1 MGHKRMSDL
10 PAILLAFSRVRSLRQ
25 APAAVMLW
33 ASWPWP
39 LTESAVIHPIIKYPS
54 SKCSAYNSLN
64 MNDLIQKLDDNAA
77 DLKHSITYR
86 ARQYPSPTTVRS
98 AFFLGAAEDR
108 PVRSHPLLPPP
119 QSVAMPWLGSGLR
132 CQISVALATASL
144 LRCALLLAPH
154 KNGPRMSKRA
164 FRRRHSRG
172 SSLQEGRAAHTGP
185 RKRPQGASGPSCA
198 GRWVRAPVK
207 ADPRIVTR
215 SGFTTQPVAWPQQP
229 PPIPRPASLTLLI

>member
-77 DLKHSITYR
+77 DLKHSIKYR

-98 AFFLGAAEDR
+98 AFFWVRLR
-108 PVRSHPLLPPP
+108 IVRSDHTLSCRLRNQSRCLGSVLDFDAKSLSHWLLP
-119 QSVAMPWLGSGLR
+119 L
-132 CQISVALATASL
+132 C
-144 LRCALLLAPH
+144 
-154 KNGPRMSKRA
+154 
-164 FRRRHSRG
+164 
-172 SSLQEGRAAHTGP
+172 
-185 RKRPQGASGPSCA
+185 
-198 GRWVRAPVK
+198 
-207 ADPRIVTR
+207 
-215 SGFTTQPVAWPQQP
+215 
-229 PPIPRPASLTLLI
+229 